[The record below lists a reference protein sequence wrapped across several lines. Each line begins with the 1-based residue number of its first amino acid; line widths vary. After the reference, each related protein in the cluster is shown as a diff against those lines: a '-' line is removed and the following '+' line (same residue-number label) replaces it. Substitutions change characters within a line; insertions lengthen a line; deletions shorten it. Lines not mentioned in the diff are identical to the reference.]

1 MKNIPAIV
9 GAMDS
14 EIALYLEHSILLNE
28 VKWNEF
34 TFYEVSLDGN
44 ECVICKSG
52 IGKVL
57 AAMICQ
63 KLIDLYE
70 PSSILFTGVAGA
82 LNPVLDI
89 GDVVVSRDCIQH
101 DIDGRPLGF
110 ERGRILFSDDKIF
123 RADPK
128 LVELTL
134 QASVNNHKMIPGRI
148 LTGDQFF
155 THKDIEEHDYIL
167 TELKGDCIEMEG
179 AAIAVVC
186 TKNRVPFVIVRTVSD
201 KADGSAVEDFSKLHH
216 LVAGN
221 SYAIVRQLLP
231 ELEKLSQR

>member
-14 EIALYLEHSILLNE
+14 EITMYLEHSKIKKE
-28 VKWNEF
+28 TVWGEF
-34 TFYEVSLDGN
+34 VFYEAVLDGN

-57 AAMICQ
+57 AAMVCQ

-82 LNPVLDI
+82 LNPSLDI

-110 ERGRILFSDDKIF
+110 ERGQILFSDKKIF
-123 RADPK
+123 KAD
-128 LVELTL
+128 E
-134 QASVNNHKMIPGRI
+134 KMIELAMKSVVDGHQLIQGRI

-155 THKDIEEHDYIL
+155 THSDIESHGYII

-186 TKNRVPFVIVRTVSD
+186 TSNEVPFVIVRTVSD

-221 SYAIVRQLLP
+221 SYSIVKQILP
-231 ELEKLSQR
+231 ELEKLR

>member
-1 MKNIPAIV
+1 MRNIPAIV

-14 EIALYLEHSILLNE
+14 EITMYLEHSEIVNE
-28 VKWNEF
+28 TVWGEF
-34 TFYEVSLDGN
+34 TFYEVLLDGDK
-44 ECVICKSG
+44 CVVCKSG

-57 AAMICQ
+57 AAMVCQ

-82 LNPVLDI
+82 LNPALDI

-110 ERGRILFSDDKIF
+110 ERGQILFSDKKVF
-123 RADPK
+123 EADAGLRK
-128 LVELTL
+128 LALNVKVEG
-134 QASVNNHKMIPGRI
+134 HKLIEGRI

-155 THKDIEEHDYIL
+155 THSDIESHKYIIDDM
-167 TELKGDCIEMEG
+167 KGDCIEMEG

-186 TKNRVPFVIVRTVSD
+186 TSNKVPFVIVRTMSD
-201 KADGSAVEDFSKLHH
+201 KANGDAVEDFSKLHH

-221 SYAIVRQLLP
+221 SYAIVKQLLP
-231 ELEKLSQR
+231 ELEKLI

>member
-14 EIALYLEHSILLNE
+14 EITMYLEHSKI
-28 VKWNEF
+28 VKETVWGDF
-34 TFYEVSLDGN
+34 TFYEVFLDGN
-44 ECVICKSG
+44 ECVVCKSG

-57 AAMICQ
+57 AAMVCQ

-82 LNPVLDI
+82 LNPSLDI
-89 GDVVVSRDCIQH
+89 GDVVVSKDCIQH

-110 ERGRILFSDDKIF
+110 ERGQILFSDKKVF
-123 RADPK
+123 AADEQLRK
-128 LVELTL
+128 LAAEAKVDG
-134 QASVNNHKMIPGRI
+134 HKLIEGRI

-155 THKDIEEHDYIL
+155 THSDIESHSYIID
-167 TELKGDCIEMEG
+167 EMNGDCIEMEG

-186 TKNRVPFVIVRTVSD
+186 TANQVPFVIVRTMSD
-201 KADGSAVEDFSKLHH
+201 KANGDAVEDFNKLHH

-221 SYAIVRQLLP
+221 SYAIVKQLLP
-231 ELEKLSQR
+231 ELEKL